1 MSVPDAIGEI
11 WRTYQVTVDCLKVT
25 LRDIKDGRLDS
36 LQDTD
41 FVDNPIDVIRRNIQA
56 SRETV
61 DDHTILAMWAVFE
74 REMVAVLESESR
86 KMLDASPS
94 AFNEALFRKVEAGIE
109 HWRIDDKIDLFKPVL
124 PVKLFELTNEIK
136 RYRNWVA
143 HRNLKKP
150 SPKKV
155 TPEIAYEVLA
165 EALRQMH
172 VYCRT

>member
-1 MSVPDAIGEI
+1 MSEPDAIGEI

-25 LRDIKDGRLDS
+25 LRDIKHGRLDS

-41 FVDNPIDVIRRNIQA
+41 FVDNPIDIIRRNIQA

-94 AFNEALFRKVEAGIE
+94 AFNEALFRKVEAG
-109 HWRIDDKIDLFKPVL
+109 
-124 PVKLFELTNEIK
+124 
-136 RYRNWVA
+136 
-143 HRNLKKP
+143 
-150 SPKKV
+150 
-155 TPEIAYEVLA
+155 
-165 EALRQMH
+165 
-172 VYCRT
+172 